1 MQSLRQKF
9 RDARR
14 PMVNDAHVMRMKKKY
29 GFTQNKYLNTSASSS
44 GSAVP
49 AKRAYIV
56 AKVKVRDSG
65 CKHTLF
71 RPSVYLGSIV

>member
-14 PMVNDAHVMRMKKKY
+14 PIVHDACVMRMKKKY
-29 GFTQNKYLNTSASSS
+29 GFSQNKNLNTSASSS

-56 AKVKVRDSG
+56 V
-65 CKHTLF
+65 
-71 RPSVYLGSIV
+71 SVYLGSIV